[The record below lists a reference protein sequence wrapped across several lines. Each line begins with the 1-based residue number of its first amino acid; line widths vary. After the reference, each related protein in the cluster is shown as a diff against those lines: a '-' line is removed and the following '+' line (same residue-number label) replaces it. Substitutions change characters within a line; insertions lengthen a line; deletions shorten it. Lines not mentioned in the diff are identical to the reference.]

1 MDINEV
7 MAQIKIARNIA
18 YESPE
23 INMNNFC
30 MDDVDALNDAM
41 IAVFNILNEL
51 DDSLPQLGE
60 FVIEGKKIDAIKP
73 CISATGG
80 PLVEAKEI
88 VESLTAR
95 DLVF

>member
-30 MDDVDALNDAM
+30 VNDVDAQNNAM

-51 DDSLPQLGE
+51 DDSLP
-60 FVIEGKKIDAIKP
+60 
-73 CISATGG
+73 
-80 PLVEAKEI
+80 
-88 VESLTAR
+88 
-95 DLVF
+95 